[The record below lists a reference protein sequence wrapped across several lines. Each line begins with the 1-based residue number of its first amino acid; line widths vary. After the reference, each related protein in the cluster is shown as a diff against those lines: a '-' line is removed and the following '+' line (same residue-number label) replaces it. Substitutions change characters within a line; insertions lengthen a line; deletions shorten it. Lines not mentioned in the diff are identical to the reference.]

1 MINIAIDGPA
11 GAGKSTL
18 ARRAAEKLGYIY
30 VDTGALYRTV
40 ALFMLQRRI
49 DPYDTQAVANVLPM
63 VDVDIR
69 HVDGEQRVYLCG
81 ENVSAVIR
89 TPEISNAAST
99 VAANP
104 KVREFLADVQEDLA
118 HNNNVIMDG
127 RDIGTVVLPKAQ
139 VKVFLTASPEKRAE
153 RRYLELKEKG
163 MNVEYEH
170 ILEDVKQRDYQD
182 SHRAIAPLRPA
193 DDAVLLDTT
202 DCDLDES
209 LVKLL
214 DIIDRRL
221 KGSAPDG
228 DGEVHFDND
237 DEF

>member
-18 ARRAAEKLGYIY
+18 ARQAAEKLGYIY
-30 VDTGALYRTV
+30 VDTGALYRTI

-63 VDVDIR
+63 VDVDIK
-69 HVDGEQRVYLCG
+69 HVNGEQRVYLCG

-89 TPEISNAAST
+89 TPEISNAASI

-104 KVREFLADVQEDLA
+104 KVREFLADVQEDMA

-127 RDIGTVVLPKAQ
+127 RDIGTVVLPNAQ
-139 VKVFLTASPEKRAE
+139 VKIFLTASPEKRAE
-153 RRYLELKEKG
+153 RRYIELKEKG
-163 MNVEYEH
+163 MDVDYEH
-170 ILEDVKQRDYQD
+170 ILADVKQRDYQD

-202 DCDLDES
+202 DCDLEQS
-209 LVKLL
+209 LIRLL

-221 KGSAPDG
+221 KGGASG
-228 DGEVHFDND
+228 DDEVAFDND